1 MKTIKRFVLE
11 VLTAGAFSPTAFVV
25 RAVLI
30 AVVFCISELL
40 GLREYTTFLSGT
52 SANPN
57 LSADTGATLGVV
69 HLVLYVAFILMA
81 PCCLLCAL
89 FLKAANIIQVA
100 RLRKS
105 TTTAEHIL
113 IETPAID

>member
-1 MKTIKRFVLE
+1 MKTIKQFILE

-30 AVVFCISELL
+30 AVAFYISELL

-57 LSADTGATLGVV
+57 LSADTGAMLGVI
-69 HLVLYVAFILMA
+69 HLVLYVAFILIA
-81 PCCLLCAL
+81 PSCLLCAF
-89 FLKAANIIQVA
+89 FLKAAWFTKELRHRKRNSVA
-100 RLRKS
+100 
-105 TTTAEHIL
+105 
-113 IETPAID
+113 